1 MSGCWPI
8 SILVEV
14 EMLTTAGILRS
25 SMGAKDGMGWLS
37 VKAGKPM
44 AMPNGL
50 KNSKI
55 GTILNNFNCLTN
67 FNDVI
72 AIPRII
78 NVADRQYRYK
88 NV

>member
-1 MSGCWPI
+1 
-8 SILVEV
+8 
-14 EMLTTAGILRS
+14 MLTTAGILRS

-44 AMPNGL
+44 ARLNGL
-50 KNSKI
+50 KNKKMDI
-55 GTILNNFNCLTN
+55 ILIIFKYLTN
-67 FNDVI
+67 FIGVI
-72 AIPRII
+72 AIPIII